1 MIPSVQPDP
10 PPSGT
15 AGRAIA
21 GSPGPAATEDID
33 ADTSEAAAP
42 SGPAVASDTIV
53 PPDTAAADV
62 TDDDLERTARWL
74 GNDLRSAQTGPD
86 GAVQVIWGTATDRG
100 RVRKVNEDALLAAP
114 PVFVVSDGMGGHAA
128 GDVAAAIIV
137 EEFGIAIDSDDG
149 TTIGSDWV
157 LGCIRRAG
165 RRIRGGS
172 GGGATVVGAAVTE
185 LDGAS
190 YWLAFNIGD
199 SRIYRS
205 YDGELT
211 QISVDHSYVQ
221 ELVEAGELQRDEMR
235 RHPQRN
241 VITRAVGLVGDGDL
255 DCWLIPAQEGE
266 RLLLCTDGVTGELSD
281 VEVSGILRAHI
292 DPQLAAGALVAA
304 AVSAGGRDNAT
315 ALVVDVLTVTGPRA
329 DLSTVRHP
337 GGETADVELTRP
349 RDESTGNGSAA

>member
-1 MIPSVQPDP
+1 MEDWHVAVPHP
-10 PPSGT
+10 PH
-15 AGRAIA
+15 AAVE
-21 GSPGPAATEDID
+21 PAAD
-33 ADTSEAAAP
+33 AVRA
-42 SGPAVASDTIV
+42 
-53 PPDTAAADV
+53 
-62 TDDDLERTARWL
+62 DDDDAERTARWL
-74 GNDLRSAQTGPD
+74 GEDLRSASTGPG
-86 GAVQVIWGTATDRG
+86 GAVQVIWGSATDRG
-100 RVRKVNEDALLAAP
+100 RVRKVNEDAMLASP

-137 EEFGIAIDSDDG
+137 EEFGIAIGADAG
-149 TTIGSDWV
+149 ATIGSDWV
-157 LGCIRRAG
+157 LGCIQRAS
-165 RRIRGGS
+165 RRIRNGS

-199 SRIYRS
+199 SRVYRS
-205 YDGELT
+205 YEGELT

-221 ELVEAGELQRDEMR
+221 ELVEAGELRRDEMR

-266 RLLLCTDGVTGELSD
+266 RMLLCTDGVTGELSD
-281 VEVSGILRAHI
+281 LEVGGILAAHI
-292 DPQLAAGALVAA
+292 DPQLAAEALVAA

-315 ALVVDVLTVTGPRA
+315 AMVVDVLTVSGPRA

-337 GGETADVELTRP
+337 DPADQPADIELTRP
-349 RDESTGNGSAA
+349 RDQHTDRAGDTDTGNGAGDGGNGGAA